1 MAVSHHI
8 ECDAN
13 VRLNRPSR
21 PSRPTVS
28 QIATTAIDVLLAA
41 YKRHQSRAALHRLSD
56 HQLCDI
62 GLERSE
68 GGYVSRDNY

>member
-1 MAVSHHI
+1 MAVCHHI

-28 QIATTAIDVLLAA
+28 HIVTTVINALLAA

-56 HQLCDI
+56 HQLRDI

-68 GGYVSRDNY
+68 SGYTPRDNY

>member
-21 PSRPTVS
+21 PTVT
-28 QIATTAIDVLLAA
+28 QIATIAIDALLAT
-41 YKRHQSRAALHRLSD
+41 YKRHQSRVALNRLSD

-68 GGYVSRDNY
+68 SGYVSRDNY